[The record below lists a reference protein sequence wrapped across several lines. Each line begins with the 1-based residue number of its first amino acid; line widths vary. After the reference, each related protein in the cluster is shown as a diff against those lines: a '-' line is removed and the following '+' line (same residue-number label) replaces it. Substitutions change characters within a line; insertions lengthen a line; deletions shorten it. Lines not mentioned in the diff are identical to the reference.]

1 MLACHASHW
10 RHQHA
15 DAAADD
21 DDDDEDVDGADDDGD
36 RQLINREGILVITS
50 RNTHVN

>member
-15 DAAADD
+15 DAAAA
-21 DDDDEDVDGADDDGD
+21 DDDEDVDGADDDGDGD